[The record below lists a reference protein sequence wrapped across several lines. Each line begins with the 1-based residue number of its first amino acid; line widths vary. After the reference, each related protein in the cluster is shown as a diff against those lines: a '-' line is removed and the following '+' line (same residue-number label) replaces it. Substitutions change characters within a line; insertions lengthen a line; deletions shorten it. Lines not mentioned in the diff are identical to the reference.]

1 MPGRAREEAWKE
13 KERGQE
19 NRQAEGGAAMDREAG
34 MQRRKGRDRGGAAM
48 DREGGME
55 RDGSMRG
62 GAAELG
68 AAMEAGVP
76 PQELAAAAVA
86 RRGPVEALMSAMR
99 QMPEGMEKPRK
110 KRMLARIGVEDI
122 QEATARLMRYKQ
134 GKAVL
139 DSRIAGNEE
148 WWKLRHWEEMAGRP
162 GQREEI
168 RPASAWLFNTLLNK
182 HADAMDNYPEPVV
195 LPRSRDD
202 EREAKQLT
210 SILPV
215 VLEKNGYEA
224 VYDAMWWYKLKF
236 GTGVQGV
243 FWNPRVDNGAGDIDV
258 RSVDLLNL
266 FWEPGVKDIQD
277 SRDFFCLAVVPV
289 EALRDAYGDKVKEVR
304 GGWSVQPMEYR
315 HEDNREQGDK
325 AVVVDWYYKKNQDGR
340 RVLHYCKYVDSVI
353 LYASENDPDYA
364 QRGYY
369 DHGQYP
375 FVFDPMFPVEDSPA
389 GMGYIDVL
397 RQPQAYIDQMNAIML
412 KNAHL
417 AGRPRFMVKNASGV
431 NEEEFSDWGKDFVH
445 AEGNLGEDAVRQI
458 TVEALPQSVYALY
471 ENKIE
476 ELKQVSGNDDFTRG
490 SASSGVTAASA
501 IAALQEAGSKLSR
514 DMIKSS
520 YRAFAKVC
528 ELCVELI
535 RQFYTEPRTF
545 RITGEKG
552 GEDFTTYASGGIQEQ
567 SLPEYGMES
576 ARKPVFDLKIKSQKS
591 SPFSRIAQNET
602 AKELY
607 GMGIFQPANAD
618 QALMVL
624 DMMDFEGKAQVV
636 EKVRGNGTMYQQM
649 QQMAQQLQQLSVIVD
664 RLTGSGLTQ
673 AMDAP
678 VTGQAGSPGAG
689 GKASPLT
696 AAVQGGAGVTAT
708 TARDKAQQ
716 AAQPR

>member
-48 DREGGME
+48 DREGGMQ

-76 PQELAAAAVA
+76 PQELAAAVA

-243 FWNPRVDNGAGDIDV
+243 FWNPRV
-258 RSVDLLNL
+258 
-266 FWEPGVKDIQD
+266 
-277 SRDFFCLAVVPV
+277 
-289 EALRDAYGDKVKEVR
+289 
-304 GGWSVQPMEYR
+304 
-315 HEDNREQGDK
+315 
-325 AVVVDWYYKKNQDGR
+325 
-340 RVLHYCKYVDSVI
+340 
-353 LYASENDPDYA
+353 
-364 QRGYY
+364 
-369 DHGQYP
+369 
-375 FVFDPMFPVEDSPA
+375 
-389 GMGYIDVL
+389 
-397 RQPQAYIDQMNAIML
+397 
-412 KNAHL
+412 
-417 AGRPRFMVKNASGV
+417 
-431 NEEEFSDWGKDFVH
+431 
-445 AEGNLGEDAVRQI
+445 
-458 TVEALPQSVYALY
+458 
-471 ENKIE
+471 
-476 ELKQVSGNDDFTRG
+476 
-490 SASSGVTAASA
+490 
-501 IAALQEAGSKLSR
+501 
-514 DMIKSS
+514 
-520 YRAFAKVC
+520 
-528 ELCVELI
+528 
-535 RQFYTEPRTF
+535 
-545 RITGEKG
+545 
-552 GEDFTTYASGGIQEQ
+552 
-567 SLPEYGMES
+567 
-576 ARKPVFDLKIKSQKS
+576 
-591 SPFSRIAQNET
+591 
-602 AKELY
+602 
-607 GMGIFQPANAD
+607 
-618 QALMVL
+618 
-624 DMMDFEGKAQVV
+624 
-636 EKVRGNGTMYQQM
+636 
-649 QQMAQQLQQLSVIVD
+649 
-664 RLTGSGLTQ
+664 
-673 AMDAP
+673 
-678 VTGQAGSPGAG
+678 
-689 GKASPLT
+689 
-696 AAVQGGAGVTAT
+696 
-708 TARDKAQQ
+708 
-716 AAQPR
+716 